1 MGVFN
6 VKNFTSHG
14 FDKHMYLC
22 YNKRMTLLEAIF
34 LGILQGL
41 TEFLPISSSG
51 HLVLAQ
57 TFLGLKEPLV
67 FFDVMLHVGTLAAV
81 LVVYREAIGKLAI
94 GGVSTLADTQFWRKP
109 STGFNA
115 STELK
120 FIWLILLGSI
130 PTGVIAVLFKTELE
144 SFFDEVRL
152 VSIMLILTGVI
163 LQLPQLPRG
172 NTQAKTL
179 RKQDEGTSPLRA
191 ESLKTWHAPL
201 IGIAQGCA
209 ITPGISRSGTT
220 ISLALFLGIPAKAAA
235 EYSFLLSIPAILGA
249 VALKIR
255 DVGDTTIPLHIV
267 GAGMLAAFIVGY
279 IALRLLLVVLNRG
292 KFSLFSYY
300 CMALGLVSLL
310 IALIQ

>member
-1 MGVFN
+1 
-6 VKNFTSHG
+6 
-14 FDKHMYLC
+14 
-22 YNKRMTLLEAIF
+22 MTFLEAIL

-94 GGVSTLADTQFWRKP
+94 GSVSTLVDTQFWRKP
-109 STGFNA
+109 RATFNT
-115 STELK
+115 SNELK
-120 FIWLILLGSI
+120 FISLILLGSV
-130 PTGVIAVLFKTELE
+130 PTGVIAVLFKDQLE
-144 SFFDEVRL
+144 SFFDEVQL

-163 LQLPQLPRG
+163 LQLPR
-172 NTQAKTL
+172 L
-179 RKQDEGTSPLRA
+179 RRQNVEGPDTPSS
-191 ESLKTWHAPL
+191 ELKAWHAPL

-220 ISLALFLGIPAKAAA
+220 ISLALFLGIPAKTAA

-249 VALKIR
+249 VVLKIR
-255 DVGDTTIPLHIV
+255 DVGDTTIPLYIV

-300 CMALGLVSLL
+300 CIALGLISLL

>member
-1 MGVFN
+1 
-6 VKNFTSHG
+6 
-14 FDKHMYLC
+14 
-22 YNKRMTLLEAIF
+22 MTLLEAIL

-109 STGFNA
+109 SAGFNA

-163 LQLPQLPRG
+163 LQLPR
-172 NTQAKTL
+172 L
-179 RKQDEGTSPLRA
+179 RRQSIENSDASTEK
-191 ESLKTWHAPL
+191 LKTWHAPL

-220 ISLALFLGIPAKAAA
+220 ISLALFLGIPAKTAA
-235 EYSFLLSIPAILGA
+235 EYSFLLSIPAIFGA

-255 DVGDTTIPLHIV
+255 DVGDTTIPLYIV

-300 CMALGLVSLL
+300 CIALGLGSLL

>member
-1 MGVFN
+1 
-6 VKNFTSHG
+6 
-14 FDKHMYLC
+14 
-22 YNKRMTLLEAIF
+22 MTLLEAIF

-81 LVVYREAIGKLAI
+81 LVVYREAIGKLVI

-109 STGFNA
+109 SAGFNA

-163 LQLPQLPRG
+163 LQLPR
-172 NTQAKTL
+172 L
-179 RKQDEGTSPLRA
+179 RREGIENSDA
-191 ESLKTWHAPL
+191 SMEKLKTWHAPL

-220 ISLALFLGIPAKAAA
+220 ISLALFLGIPAKTAA

-255 DVGDTTIPLHIV
+255 DVGDTTIPLYIV

-300 CMALGLVSLL
+300 CIALGLVSLL

>member
-1 MGVFN
+1 
-6 VKNFTSHG
+6 
-14 FDKHMYLC
+14 
-22 YNKRMTLLEAIF
+22 MTLLEAVL

-41 TEFLPISSSG
+41 TEFLPVSSSG

-81 LVVYREAIGKLAI
+81 LVVYRDAIWQLTI
-94 GGVSTLADTQFWRKP
+94 GGLSTLTDIQFWRKP
-109 STGFNA
+109 KSTFNA
-115 STELK
+115 STDLK
-120 FIWLILLGSI
+120 FVWLILLGSI

-144 SFFDEVRL
+144 SFFHEVRL
-152 VSIMLILTGVI
+152 VSVMLILTGVI
-163 LQLPQLPRG
+163 LQLPR
-172 NTQAKTL
+172 L
-179 RKQDEGTSPLRA
+179 RKQEADSADDSTEKLRA
-191 ESLKTWHAPL
+191 WHAPL

-220 ISLALFLGIPAKAAA
+220 ISLALFLGVPAKTAA

-249 VALKIR
+249 VVLKIR
-255 DVGDTTIPLHIV
+255 DIGETTIPFYIV
-267 GAGMLAAFIVGY
+267 AAGTLAAFIVGY
-279 IALRLLLVVLNRG
+279 IALRFLLVVLNRG

-300 CMALGLVSLL
+300 CIALGLVSLL

>member
-1 MGVFN
+1 MK
-6 VKNFTSHG
+6 VKALSATITA
-14 FDKHMYLC
+14 
-22 YNKRMTLLEAIF
+22 MTFLEAIL
-34 LGILQGL
+34 LGIIQGL

-57 TFLGLKEPLV
+57 QFLGLKEPLV

-94 GGVSTLADTQFWRKP
+94 GGLSTLGNSQFWREP
-109 STGFNA
+109 RTIFNT

-120 FIWLILLGSI
+120 FIWLILLGTI
-130 PTGVIAVLFKTELE
+130 PTGVIAVLFKSELE
-144 SFFDEVRL
+144 SFFHEVRL

-163 LQLPQLPRG
+163 LQLPR
-172 NTQAKTL
+172 L
-179 RKQDEGTSPLRA
+179 RKQDADGSDDSTDKLQ
-191 ESLKTWHAPL
+191 TWHAPL

-220 ISLALFLGIPAKAAA
+220 ISLALFLGIPAKTAA

-249 VALKIR
+249 VVLKIR

-267 GAGMLAAFIVGY
+267 GVGMLASFIVGY
-279 IALRLLLVVLNRG
+279 IALRFLLVVLNRG

-300 CMALGLVSLL
+300 CIALGLVSLL

>member
-1 MGVFN
+1 
-6 VKNFTSHG
+6 
-14 FDKHMYLC
+14 
-22 YNKRMTLLEAIF
+22 MTFLEAIL

-57 TFLGLKEPLV
+57 QFLGLKEPLV

-94 GGVSTLADTQFWRKP
+94 GGVSTLGNSQFWRKP
-109 STGFNA
+109 SAGFNA

-120 FIWLILLGSI
+120 FIWLILLGTI

-163 LQLPQLPRG
+163 LQLPR
-172 NTQAKTL
+172 L
-179 RKQDEGTSPLRA
+179 RKQGVESSDASTG
-191 ESLKTWHAPL
+191 SLKAWHAPL

-220 ISLALFLGIPAKAAA
+220 ISLALFLGIPAKTAA

-255 DVGDTTIPLHIV
+255 DVGDTTIPLYIV

-300 CMALGLVSLL
+300 CIALGLVSLL

>member
-1 MGVFN
+1 
-6 VKNFTSHG
+6 
-14 FDKHMYLC
+14 
-22 YNKRMTLLEAIF
+22 MTFLEAIF

-94 GGVSTLADTQFWRKP
+94 GGVSTLVDTQLWRQP
-109 STGFNA
+109 S
-115 STELK
+115 STLNTSPELK
-120 FIWLILLGSI
+120 FISLILLGSI
-130 PTGVIAVLFKTELE
+130 PTGIIAVLFKTELE
-144 SFFDEVRL
+144 SFFDEVQL
-152 VSIMLILTGVI
+152 VSVMLILTGVI
-163 LQLPQLPRG
+163 LQLPR
-172 NTQAKTL
+172 L
-179 RKQDEGTSPLRA
+179 RKYDDPEGK
-191 ESLKTWHAPL
+191 LKTWHAPL

-220 ISLALFLGIPAKAAA
+220 ISLALFLGIPAKTAA

-300 CMALGLVSLL
+300 CIALGLTSLL

>member
-1 MGVFN
+1 
-6 VKNFTSHG
+6 
-14 FDKHMYLC
+14 
-22 YNKRMTLLEAIF
+22 MTFLEAIL
-34 LGILQGL
+34 LGIIQGL

-57 TFLGLKEPLV
+57 QFLGLKEPLV

-94 GGVSTLADTQFWRKP
+94 GGLSTLGNSQFWREP
-109 STGFNA
+109 RTIFNT

-120 FIWLILLGSI
+120 FIWLILLGTI
-130 PTGVIAVLFKTELE
+130 PTGVIAVLFKSELE
-144 SFFDEVRL
+144 SFFHEVRL

-163 LQLPQLPRG
+163 LQLPR
-172 NTQAKTL
+172 L
-179 RKQDEGTSPLRA
+179 RKQEVKNSDDSTDK
-191 ESLKTWHAPL
+191 LKTWHAPL

-220 ISLALFLGIPAKAAA
+220 ISLALFLGIPAKTAA

-249 VALKIR
+249 VVLKIR

-267 GAGMLAAFIVGY
+267 GAGMLASFIVGY
-279 IALRLLLVVLNRG
+279 IALRFLLVVLNRG

-300 CMALGLVSLL
+300 CIALGLVSLL

>member
-1 MGVFN
+1 
-6 VKNFTSHG
+6 
-14 FDKHMYLC
+14 
-22 YNKRMTLLEAIF
+22 MTFLEAIL

-94 GGVSTLADTQFWRKP
+94 GGVSALASPQLWREP
-109 STGFNA
+109 SATFNT

-120 FIWLILLGSI
+120 FISLILLGSI
-130 PTGVIAVLFKTELE
+130 PTGVIAVLFKDQLE
-144 SFFDEVRL
+144 SFFHEVQL
-152 VSIMLILTGVI
+152 VSIMLILTGLI
-163 LQLPQLPRG
+163 LQLPR
-172 NTQAKTL
+172 L
-179 RKQDEGTSPLRA
+179 RKRGVEGSGTSSS
-191 ESLKTWHAPL
+191 ELKTWHAPL

-220 ISLALFLGIPAKAAA
+220 ISLALFLGIPAKTAA

-249 VALKIR
+249 VVLKIR
-255 DVGDTTIPLHIV
+255 DVGDTAIPLHIV

-279 IALRLLLVVLNRG
+279 IALRFLLAVLNRG

-300 CMALGLVSLL
+300 CIALGFVSLL